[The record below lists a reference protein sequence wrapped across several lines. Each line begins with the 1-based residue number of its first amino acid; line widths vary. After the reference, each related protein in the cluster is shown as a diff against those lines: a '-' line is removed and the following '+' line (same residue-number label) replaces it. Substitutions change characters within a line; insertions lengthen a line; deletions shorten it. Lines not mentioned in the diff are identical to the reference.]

1 MCKEL
6 ETEANIQQVSISS
19 WEDCK
24 NKENATILVDFCA
37 GGTMQNSL
45 YSAPGVVRAYSS
57 SFLGDIVMSY
67 NELLKDNRVSPG
79 VGKTE
84 VGKAL

>member
-1 MCKEL
+1 
-6 ETEANIQQVSISS
+6 
-19 WEDCK
+19 
-24 NKENATILVDFCA
+24 
-37 GGTMQNSL
+37 MQNSL
-45 YSAPGVVRAYSS
+45 YSASGVVKAYSS
-57 SFLGDIVMSY
+57 GFLGDIVMSY

>member
-1 MCKEL
+1 
-6 ETEANIQQVSISS
+6 
-19 WEDCK
+19 
-24 NKENATILVDFCA
+24 
-37 GGTMQNSL
+37 MQNSL
-45 YSAPGVVRAYSS
+45 YSAPGVVKAYSS
-57 SFLGDIVMSY
+57 GFLGDIVTSY

>member
-1 MCKEL
+1 M
-6 ETEANIQQVSISS
+6 
-19 WEDCK
+19 
-24 NKENATILVDFCA
+24 DFCA
-37 GGTMQNSL
+37 DDTMQNSL
-45 YSAPGVVRAYSS
+45 YSAPSVVKAYSS
-57 SFLGDIVMSY
+57 VFLGNIVTSY

>member
-1 MCKEL
+1 M
-6 ETEANIQQVSISS
+6 
-19 WEDCK
+19 
-24 NKENATILVDFCA
+24 DFCA

-45 YSAPGVVRAYSS
+45 YSASGVVKAYSS
-57 SFLGDIVMSY
+57 GFLGDIVMSY

-84 VGKAL
+84 VGKALWLSSDSLRIKP